1 MNVGE
6 KICLYKER
14 LGHKNYQDF
23 GRAAD
28 VSGDWINELSKK
40 SEIKVTDMNN
50 IIKICAYLGISIDQ
64 LVKDNE
70 SLKEENVEV
79 VDLNSEDIGVLLNN
93 MILLLRKGGTKM
105 DNVVMNEKSKEVC
118 IDTLGVVR
126 ILVKQHL

>member
-50 IIKICAYLGISIDQ
+50 IIKICEYLGISIDQ

-70 SLKEENVEV
+70 SLKEESIKNI
-79 VDLNSEDIGVLLNN
+79 DINSEDIGVLLNN
-93 MILLLRKGGTKM
+93 MILLLRKEGTKM
-105 DNVVMNEKSKEVC
+105 DNVTMNEKSKEVC
-118 IDTLGVVR
+118 IDALNVVR
-126 ILVKQHL
+126 TLVKQHL

>member
-1 MNVGE
+1 VNVGE

-70 SLKEENVEV
+70 SLKEEIPEV
-79 VDLNSEDIGVLLNN
+79 IDVNSEDISILINN
-93 MILLLRKGGTKM
+93 MILLLRKEGTKM
-105 DNVVMNEKSKEVC
+105 DNVTMNGKSKEVC
-118 IDTLGVVR
+118 IDALNVVR
-126 ILVKQHL
+126 TLVKQHL